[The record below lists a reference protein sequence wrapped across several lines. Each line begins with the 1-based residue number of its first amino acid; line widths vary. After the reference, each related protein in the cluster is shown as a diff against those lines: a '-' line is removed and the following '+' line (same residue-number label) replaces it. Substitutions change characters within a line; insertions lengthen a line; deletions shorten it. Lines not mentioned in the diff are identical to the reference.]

1 MNMIIGN
8 SSIVGII
15 INGLWIAF
23 VITVP
28 ILIIIVVA
36 RVIRR
41 MVTPH
46 DKEMQRLLGQ
56 VVTLLEENNRLLAQ
70 QIAGKQLDEKREKT
84 PPAGEAG

>member
-1 MNMIIGN
+1 MILEN
-8 SSIVGII
+8 SSILGTII
-15 INGLWIAF
+15 SVLWIAF
-23 VITVP
+23 LITLP
-28 ILIIIVVA
+28 ILVIIVVA
-36 RVIRR
+36 RTIRR

-56 VVTLLEENNRLLAQ
+56 VVTLLEENNRLLTQ